1 MRKFALG
8 AFALFACALAAAD
21 RRAVVATVEPGAA
34 DDPLLL
40 PLRYMIIG
48 SDGRPVT
55 GWIDGCSRDEG
66 GIAGSPQPWGN
77 CVGAEIYD
85 ALQVNENTGN
95 REGGECI
102 PAAAGSRYFF
112 VSTAAPDTARANAF
126 VEDFRYDAVAH
137 AGAQYGMGVFR
148 GVWNNNPPVP
158 TQLYAILTMHD
169 SFAFDGFLFNLGDP
183 GPNYLH
189 GVGNDGLPGWPGDG
203 PLWTVIFDYGPVNA
217 FTIYLGMEVCS
228 GNLPFPADG
237 EGAYTL
243 ALATAFDANT
253 GQFTGAL
260 FEAQDQTTTTAPLG
274 WAGPKYGMWGFRDD
288 GGNPNGLARPGQPD
302 VGNPPDEFTLWANDT
317 NWETQPTV
325 LWDGL
330 NGEWFLLPILNATC
344 LFSDTEVGVAFYKRD
359 ASAVGACCI
368 GTNCVLRNAANC
380 ATAGGTFQG
389 VGSACDP
396 NPCAVT
402 TGACCLG
409 VSCQVVTQAACD
421 AVEGVY
427 GGNGSTCGP
436 CPIAGTDNGCGNGDV
451 NCDGFTNNFDIDPF
465 VQLLTDSDGYTAA
478 FPNCPWVNADINC
491 DGVVN
496 NFDID
501 PFVAALTGGGGR
513 RCKLYVVQDGANT
526 CPLATVP
533 NSCLHACEENADC
546 AQHVGFWTL
555 TYPGPGGVL
564 CSVTIRHGS
573 VLFPPF
579 CKP

>member
-1 MRKFALG
+1 MKKFALG
-8 AFALFACALAAAD
+8 SVALFACALAAAD
-21 RRAVVATVEPGAA
+21 RRAVVPVVEPGGA

-48 SDGRPVT
+48 ADGRPAS
-55 GWIDGCSRDEG
+55 GWIEGCSRDEG

-77 CVGAEIYD
+77 CVGAEVYD
-85 ALQVNENTGN
+85 ALQVNENTGL

-126 VEDFRYDAVAH
+126 VEDFRYDATTH
-137 AGAQYGMGVFR
+137 AGAQFGMGVFR

-169 SFAFDGFLFNLGDP
+169 SYAFDGFLFNIGDP
-183 GPNYLH
+183 GPDFLH

-203 PLWTVIFDYGPVNA
+203 PLWTVVFDYGPVNA
-217 FTIYLGMEVCS
+217 FTIYLGMETCD

-243 ALATAFDANT
+243 ALATAFDENT
-253 GQFTGAL
+253 GEFTGAL
-260 FEAQDQTTTTAPLG
+260 FDSQDQTSTTAPLG

-302 VGNPPDEFTLWANDT
+302 IGNPPDESTLWANDT
-317 NWETQPTV
+317 NWETAPTV

-330 NGEWFLLPILNATC
+330 NGEWFLLPILNTTC

-359 ASAVGACCI
+359 ASAVGACCV
-368 GTNCVLRNAANC
+368 GTNCILRTAANC
-380 ATAGGTFQG
+380 ATAGGSFQG
-389 VGSACDP
+389 VGTSCSP

-409 VSCQVVTQAACD
+409 AACT
-421 AVEGVY
+421 ALTSSACAAIEGNY
-427 GGNGSTCGP
+427 LGDGSTCGP
-436 CPIAGTDNGCGNGDV
+436 TSCPLAGSENACGTGDANGD
-451 NCDGFTNNFDIDPF
+451 NLTNNFDIDSF
-465 VQLLTDSDGYTAA
+465 VLLLTDPDGYNAA
-478 FPNCPWVNADINC
+478 FPTVNHSNSDMNC

-501 PFVAALTGGGGR
+501 PFVAALTGGGGM
-513 RCKLYVVQDGANT
+513 RCHPYLVQDGLNT
-526 CPLATVP
+526 CPPATLP
-533 NSCLHACEENADC
+533 GKCTHNCTTNQDC
-546 AQHVGFWTL
+546 DIPGFWTL
-555 TYPGPGGVL
+555 TYIGPQGQV
-564 CSVTIRHGS
+564 CTATIRHGS

-579 CKP
+579 CD